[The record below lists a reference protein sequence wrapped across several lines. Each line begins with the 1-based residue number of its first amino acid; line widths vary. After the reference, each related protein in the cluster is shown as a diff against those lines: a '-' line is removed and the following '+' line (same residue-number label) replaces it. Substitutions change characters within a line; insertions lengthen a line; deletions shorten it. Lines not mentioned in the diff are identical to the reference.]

1 MNPDDQGRRVRFRR
15 RRVVDYSWAIIFLSV
30 IACFVPF
37 YMYGS
42 LWVEGYPVG
51 AFEYLTAY
59 TNATRLSSSSMY
71 AITQDDQAYFQV
83 NTKTTTVL
91 GSLFMGMAI
100 PNAIDIMIETY
111 LYWLNRKNELD
122 NVVRLNRVERF
133 VFILGVFVYG
143 AVYCFPSNMNIMS
156 KSYLNWSFEPVN
168 TILTTSPILIFLERN
183 TTVFTSAWTLFLVSL
198 SCVGGIIY
206 NLEGI
211 VSSDLPLHDTL
222 DRCGKYL
229 LVSQSSLIILTSVL
243 CLYKN
248 VKRSGSGVD
257 MGTWLEGSEVVTK
270 FYANQVI
277 ALHMISLTLV
287 SVINIAWY
295 CTSGNVNNTT
305 GIFLVLSTTSVFV
318 IEMRIRYD
326 TAKENMQML
335 DSKRI
340 FVRFIAHEIRTP
352 LSSAVMG
359 MELLGMGLTEHTGS
373 KLVEFQENLALV
385 HESIQVA
392 ESILDSLIEVDLRM
406 HESDKNTHTMV
417 LNTESIIIDKWL
429 KDVSVPLQLH
439 ARRNQVNLRV
449 LADKNTNLRVNLDH
463 RRMAQAL
470 RSLIAYAIE
479 NTPYGGVVTVSLR
492 QSTDVSFVNGRR
504 ESVFTYP
511 SPMNKKKVHR
521 SSSIRELLTLRKRV
535 FLSSVGDLNAMR
547 QYAVIDIAYGGK
559 GFNTSDFDS
568 VNKKLFMF
576 APHEL
581 QGSNQSGLGLF
592 LAKTIVEKHR
602 GQLLVGSEGLGK
614 GNTFVLGIP
623 LDVIPVDPLSTYTH
637 THAVFEREFEINPIP
652 TIDLLL
658 QEARRCSDTTT
669 STHPITVFQSVSD
682 SHENVSDT
690 VLTPVIS
697 KRPSSNMHV
706 LVVEDSRVARTM
718 LVKILNTMDC
728 TTDEAEDGEQAVR
741 KVTSGSTYNIIL
753 CDSVMPNM
761 DGPTAVEIIRKW
773 GYIRPILGVTGNVLP
788 EQIEDFL
795 HHGVNEVLSK
805 PVKVQVL
812 KDAIQRWTN
821 NHPPPPHD
829 DI

>member
-1 MNPDDQGRRVRFRR
+1 
-15 RRVVDYSWAIIFLSV
+15 
-30 IACFVPF
+30 
-37 YMYGS
+37 
-42 LWVEGYPVG
+42 
-51 AFEYLTAY
+51 
-59 TNATRLSSSSMY
+59 
-71 AITQDDQAYFQV
+71 
-83 NTKTTTVL
+83 
-91 GSLFMGMAI
+91 
-100 PNAIDIMIETY
+100 
-111 LYWLNRKNELD
+111 
-122 NVVRLNRVERF
+122 
-133 VFILGVFVYG
+133 
-143 AVYCFPSNMNIMS
+143 
-156 KSYLNWSFEPVN
+156 
-168 TILTTSPILIFLERN
+168 
-183 TTVFTSAWTLFLVSL
+183 
-198 SCVGGIIY
+198 
-206 NLEGI
+206 
-211 VSSDLPLHDTL
+211 
-222 DRCGKYL
+222 
-229 LVSQSSLIILTSVL
+229 
-243 CLYKN
+243 
-248 VKRSGSGVD
+248 
-257 MGTWLEGSEVVTK
+257 
-270 FYANQVI
+270 
-277 ALHMISLTLV
+277 
-287 SVINIAWY
+287 
-295 CTSGNVNNTT
+295 
-305 GIFLVLSTTSVFV
+305 
-318 IEMRIRYD
+318 
-326 TAKENMQML
+326 
-335 DSKRI
+335 
-340 FVRFIAHEIRTP
+340 
-352 LSSAVMG
+352 
-359 MELLGMGLTEHTGS
+359 
-373 KLVEFQENLALV
+373 
-385 HESIQVA
+385 
-392 ESILDSLIEVDLRM
+392 
-406 HESDKNTHTMV
+406 MV

-449 LADKNTNLRVNLDH
+449 LTDKNTNLRVNLDH

-547 QYAVIDIAYGGK
+547 QYVVIDIAYGGK

-568 VNKKLFMF
+568 FNKKLFMF

-592 LAKTIVEKHR
+592 LAKTIVEKHG

-614 GNTFVLGIP
+614 GNTFVLGLP
-623 LDVIPVDPLSTYTH
+623 LDVIPLDPLSTHTP
-637 THAVFEREFEINPIP
+637 THAVFERELNPTMTTTP

-658 QEARRCSDTTT
+658 QEARRCSDTTA
-669 STHPITVFQSVSD
+669 STHPITVVQSVSD
-682 SHENVSDT
+682 PHENVSDT
-690 VLTPVIS
+690 VLTQAIS
-697 KRPSSNMHV
+697 KRPSLNNMHV

-718 LVKILNTMDC
+718 LVKILNAMDC